1 MSASGPRRGIER
13 KILNTILQVAILP
26 LVVAVIVG
34 YITAREGQSNA
45 VERALLV
52 AARKTSD
59 GLRIAAVPH
68 MRKLEGLANQSKVIA
83 ALEPGPDGKARALS
97 DFEQTNELRAYLT
110 NQITTVAPGSG
121 APSILSVFDKE
132 GRLVVSTHDELHTIA
147 SEHSGPAVWERI
159 VTRPLFLDVGTEQD
173 SYAAE
178 GAAPVY
184 RDPENKEELLGFVSK
199 ILDVSPMLMF
209 VMGLGPDLAGNNDG
223 GDVYQVVYVSEGY
236 HKTAYVSER
245 TQLALPNLNTYPTDT
260 TLSRVLRAEDVPAYG
275 TLRVA
280 NYMTADSKTQD
291 VFLAYSQLF
300 ENTDLYVVVHRSAAK
315 ALRNIHL
322 GGSLA
327 IVFCVGVIG
336 ILCLNAYLNIHNNI
350 VRPLSL
356 LNEGAQIIGQGD
368 LDLKLKIGTGDEIEE
383 LAQSFNKM
391 ALALK
396 RNIQQLEDSE
406 EKYRGLVTWMRDG
419 IFQTDPEWI
428 LGFVNPAGVE
438 IFRYQNLDEIVGTSV
453 STMFYNPD
461 DFTQFVSELQQKG
474 FIERRRVWM
483 KRRDDRA
490 IIVELSANTVY
501 GDDNTII
508 GYEGIFRDLSKSV
521 RLEREA
527 RDRAERLSA
536 ISQIANV
543 INSSLEAGRLYESL
557 VVEIKRLID
566 FDFASLALL
575 DEQGDTFEIRQLWPE
590 SKAIGKE
597 TGHLDDTASC
607 AAWVARERQR
617 LMVADFERKDVRFNR
632 DEFSLET
639 RSCLCVPLYATGRI
653 IGTLNLG
660 AERPEAF
667 RRHDAAVLEQVA
679 PHVAVAIRNANLLEN
694 LQASLEDVTLAR
706 EKLHSANEELKSLDE
721 MKTNLL
727 SNVSHELRT
736 PLVAV
741 MGYTDMIYN
750 EKAGSISDTQK
761 EYLAISLRNIEKLVT
776 LIENL
781 LDFSRI
787 HRGAETIVFEAF
799 DLVECVKASIQ
810 TMKPVADSRA
820 VELRLNAPDEPLLV
834 EGDKG
839 KIGQVFN
846 NLLSNG
852 VKFNRK
858 GGNVIVTLRP
868 GTEEV
873 EVTVSDTGIGIPPDA
888 VDKVFTR
895 FYQYDSSSTRKYGGT
910 GIGLSIAQDIAR
922 LHGSR
927 IDVISEVGKG
937 TTFRFSLPMKESEK
951 QKLAVT
957 EASEEVMTPTGTE
970 ILVEL
975 VTTDTNLSNQVR
987 TLLMTEGINI
997 IQANGPAQAISL
1009 AHRHS
1014 PDCVLVDVNSSD
1026 GNGRTL
1032 DALFA
1037 DATVGA
1043 LPIVMVTNDTDL
1055 FEKYRPLVAARLKRG
1070 FRKSTLLSSIHN
1082 AVNQT
1087 PVPEPHLGGK
1097 ILCVDDDPDI
1107 LIFVRRCLESEGYEI
1122 DDCESGE
1129 EALER
1134 LASREYALVL
1144 LDIAMPGMDGW
1155 ETCRRIKSDQ
1165 SLAGI
1170 KVFMVTAKPI
1180 DGKNPLVK
1188 SSMCDGFIQK
1198 PFRAEDIVEI
1208 VSGLLRRPHTARRV

>member
-13 KILNTILQVAILP
+13 KILNTTLQVAILP
-26 LVVAVIVG
+26 LVIAVIVG
-34 YITAREGQSNA
+34 YITAREGQSNQ
-45 VERALLV
+45 VRESLLT
-52 AARKTSD
+52 AASKTTD
-59 GLRIAAVPH
+59 GLRIAATPYLQ
-68 MRKLEGLANQSKVIA
+68 KLEGLAQDPIVLA
-83 ALEPGPDGKARALS
+83 ALEPGTSGNAAALANPAMQ
-97 DFEQTNELRAYLT
+97 EELRQFL
-110 NQITTVAPGSG
+110 NGQITRAASTSGVPTIFSVYDPG
-121 APSILSVFDKE
+121 
-132 GRLVVSTHDELHTIA
+132 GRLIVSTHDELITITSEDNGPSEWADKHTQ
-147 SEHSGPAVWERI
+147 PVF
-159 VTRPLFLDVGTEQD
+159 VDVD
-173 SYAAE
+173 FVYNSYAAE
-178 GAAPVY
+178 TVAPVY
-184 RDPENKEELLGFVSK
+184 QDAGNRKGLLGFISQLTD
-199 ILDVSPMLMF
+199 IRPMLLF
-209 VMGLGPDLAGNNDG
+209 AMGIDPSTAEKDSETDTYQI
-223 GDVYQVVYVSEGY
+223 VYGSEGY
-236 HKTAYVSER
+236 RKTTYVAQGSEPR
-245 TQLALPNLNTYPTDT
+245 LPSLQADT
-260 TLSRVLRAEDVPAYG
+260 TDPVLSEELKGPAAHPFG
-275 TLRVA
+275 TLRIPG
-280 NYMTADSKTQD
+280 YRTAEVGTED
-291 VFLAYSQLF
+291 VFLAYAQMF
-300 ENTDLYVVVHRSAAK
+300 DNMDLYVVVYRSAAK

-322 GGSLA
+322 GGAIA
-327 IVFCVGVIG
+327 IVFCVGVIA

-396 RNIQQLEDSE
+396 RNIGQLEDSE

-419 IFQTDPEWI
+419 IFQTNPEWV
-428 LGFVNPAGVE
+428 LDFVNPAGVE
-438 IFRYQNLDEIVGTSV
+438 IFRHQNVDELIGKSIGGL
-453 STMFYNPD
+453 FYNPD
-461 DFTQFVSELQQKG
+461 DFAQLASELQQKG

-490 IIVELSANTVY
+490 IIVELSANTIY
-501 GDDNTII
+501 GDDSKVI

-575 DEQGDTFEIRQLWPE
+575 DEQGQTFEIRQLWPE
-590 SKAIGKE
+590 VKTVGKE
-597 TGHLDDTASC
+597 SGRLDDETSC

-617 LMVADFERKDVRFNR
+617 LMVTDFENEDTRFSN
-632 DEFSLET
+632 DEFSPGT
-639 RSCLCVPLYATGRI
+639 TSCLCVPLYATGRI

-660 AERPEAF
+660 SDRREAF

-706 EKLHSANEELKSLDE
+706 EKLHAANEELKSLDE

-750 EKAGSISDTQK
+750 EKAGPITDTQK

-781 LDFSRI
+781 LDFSRL
-787 HRGAETIVFEAF
+787 HRGTETIVFEVF
-799 DLVECVKASIQ
+799 NLVECVKASIQ
-810 TMKPVADSRA
+810 TMKPVADARSIDL
-820 VELRLNAPDEPLLV
+820 VLNAPEEALLV
-834 EGDKG
+834 EGDKS
-839 KIGQVFN
+839 KLGQVFN

-852 VKFNRK
+852 VKFNRR
-858 GGNVIVTLRP
+858 GGNVTITLRP
-868 GTEEV
+868 GTEDV
-873 EVTVSDTGIGIPPDA
+873 EIIVADTGIGIPPEA
-888 VDKVFTR
+888 LDKVFTR

-927 IDVISEVGKG
+927 ITVSSEVAKG
-937 TTFRFSLPMKESEK
+937 TTFRFTLPLKKPAAESP
-951 QKLAVT
+951 VT
-957 EASEEVMTPTGTE
+957 PAAPSEVIPESVTE

-975 VTTDTNLSNQVR
+975 VTRDINLLNQIR
-987 TLLMTEGINI
+987 ALLTSDGVNI
-997 IQANGPAQAISL
+997 IQAIDAGQAISL
-1009 AHRHS
+1009 ARRHS
-1014 PDCVLVDVNSSD
+1014 PDCIIVDLNRPGGD
-1026 GNGRTL
+1026 QQTL
-1032 DALFA
+1032 DALVA
-1037 DATVGA
+1037 DTAANT
-1043 LPIVMVTNDTDL
+1043 LPIVIVTNDEDV
-1055 FEKYRPLVAARLKRG
+1055 FEKYRPLVAARLKRE

-1082 AVNQT
+1082 AVSQ
-1087 PVPEPHLGGK
+1087 PVMVDAPLGGK

-1107 LIFVRRCLESEGYEI
+1107 LIFMRRCLEAEGYEI

-1129 EALER
+1129 EALKR
-1134 LASREYALVL
+1134 LPSREYALVL

-1155 ETCRRIKSDQ
+1155 ETCRRIKSDPA
-1165 SLAGI
+1165 LGEV
-1170 KVFMVTAKPI
+1170 KVYMVTAKPI
-1180 DGKNPLVK
+1180 DGKNPLTRT
-1188 SSMCDGFIQK
+1188 SGCDGFIQK

-1208 VSGLLRRPHTARRV
+1208 VSGLVMRPHSARRG